1 LTAVLTEGMLPL
13 LARWLVSVIF
23 VTSTLSKLFSWGSN
37 VDYMTSKHLPMIP
50 VLLAGALVIEG
61 LGSLCLIT
69 GFAARAAASVIFIYL
84 IPVTFLL
91 RFYVHELSE
100 KSRDY
105 GRPIN
110 DCRVWSRQICVGAAT
125 HSFRHKRTRG
135 IVSALTVSEAPRVD
149 PSRSPPRC
157 AFRVHESSRWR
168 ELK

>member
-1 LTAVLTEGMLPL
+1 MSSATAALTEGMLPL

-50 VLLAGALVIEG
+50 VLLAAALAIEG

-91 RFYVHELSE
+91 HDFMSTNFQKNLGIMGGLLMIAAYGPGRFA
-100 KSRDY
+100 
-105 GRPIN
+105 P
-110 DCRVWSRQICVGAAT
+110 
-125 HSFRHKRTRG
+125 
-135 IVSALTVSEAPRVD
+135 APRRT
-149 PSRSPPRC
+149 PSAANEP
-157 AFRVHESSRWR
+157 AESSVR
-168 ELK
+168 